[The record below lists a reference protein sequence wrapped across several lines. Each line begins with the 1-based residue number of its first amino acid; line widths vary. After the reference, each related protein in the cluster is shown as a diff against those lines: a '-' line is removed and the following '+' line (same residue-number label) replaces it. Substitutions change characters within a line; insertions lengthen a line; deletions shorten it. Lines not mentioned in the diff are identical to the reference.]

1 MARQRSA
8 ATATRALQAVSRALA
23 VVYARSES
31 IVDGCVIRDGARES
45 AREREKIKSRRSDT
59 YFIYFFFRGGDAH
72 DVVQVIKAI
81 FQKTQKKRDRRANL
95 YNRWFGH

>member
-45 AREREKIKSRRSDT
+45 AREREKIKSRRADT
-59 YFIYFFFRGGDAH
+59 YLIYFFFRGGDAH
-72 DVVQVIKAI
+72 DGV
-81 FQKTQKKRDRRANL
+81 R
-95 YNRWFGH
+95 